1 MIEQG
6 GDAHSR
12 TSEDLA
18 GKYLTFFLNEEQFA
32 FEILRVREI
41 NGLMSVTSLP
51 SSPDYVDGVI
61 NLRGKVIP
69 VVDLRT
75 KFGLPRAE
83 ADDETCIIVV
93 DVDDVEVGVVVDR
106 VSEVQDFGAE
116 QIEPPP
122 TLGQDVE
129 TAFILGMGKTGERVT
144 ILLNIAQILSRGD
157 MKSIRA
163 LADGEAA

>member
-1 MIEQG
+1 MIEEG
-6 GDAHSR
+6 GNTQSK
-12 TSEDLA
+12 TPEDLA
-18 GKYLTFFLNEEQFA
+18 GKYLTFFLNEEQYA

-41 NGLMSVTSLP
+41 NGLMPVTSLP
-51 SSPDYVDGVI
+51 SSPDFVDGVI

-75 KFGLPRAE
+75 KFDMPRAE

-106 VSEVQDFGAE
+106 VSEVQDFDAA

-122 TLGQDVE
+122 ALGQDVE
-129 TAFILGMGKTGERVT
+129 TTVILGMGKTDERAT

-157 MKSIRA
+157 MKDIQA